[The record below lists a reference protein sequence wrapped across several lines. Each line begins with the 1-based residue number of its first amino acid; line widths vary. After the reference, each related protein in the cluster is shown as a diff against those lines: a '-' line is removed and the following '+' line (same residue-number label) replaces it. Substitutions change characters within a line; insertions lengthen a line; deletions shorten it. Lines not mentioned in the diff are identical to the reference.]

1 MDFATCKNC
10 EMNVVPSS
18 ERICPSCGLNVDIR
32 TTTAPSSEERV
43 VNHRK
48 VLRNAVWVM
57 TIFASLP
64 AAVSAYYLA
73 SYFGGSGIT
82 TMRMDAVTIALIIY
96 SFLLAALSFACSI
109 MVSMGMR
116 AGRAFAYIPA
126 CLILLNFPIGTLIGV
141 YVLLK
146 LNNPVY
152 LSTLK

>member
-10 EMNVVPSS
+10 EVGVVPSS
-18 ERICPSCGLNVDIR
+18 DRVCPSCGLDVDIR
-32 TTTAPSSEERV
+32 STSLPSSEERMLS
-43 VNHRK
+43 HRR
-48 VLRNAVWVM
+48 VLRNSVWLM

-64 AAVSAYYLA
+64 AAISAYYLINGLLGNGFA
-73 SYFGGSGIT
+73 NMI
-82 TMRMDAVTIALIIY
+82 MDSITIALITY
-96 SFLLAALSFACSI
+96 SFLLSGLCFACSI
-109 MVSMGMR
+109 MISMGMR

-126 CLILLNFPIGTLIGV
+126 CLILLNFPIGTIIGV